1 MYIAGDITWLQ
12 SIVLGVLQ
20 GLTEF
25 LPVSSTAHMALASR
39 LLYGEDAGAAYSAV
53 VQLGPIVAI
62 IWYFRQ
68 DLVRYLQGII
78 KTGSLGKAIDT
89 RDTDAKLGWFTL
101 FGTIPLA
108 IAGVLLEHKIDTT
121 LRKPSVMGISL
132 IVLAAIMLFAERVG
146 KRNRDLDQL
155 TFQDSQAIGWAQVL
169 ALAPGASRSGVT
181 ITAGLFLGLTRESA
195 ARFSFLLSIPAITAA
210 GVYKL
215 FKVLKHGGLH
225 GQGSVYL
232 VSAIIAAVVAYV
244 VINWFLK
251 YMEKHD
257 TVGFIVYRLLLGAV
271 LLGLVATHRIDNSP
285 AKAEIEKP
293 KASTAVR
300 MMPHNSIT
308 STTTP
313 AIVAAPWKF

>member
-1 MYIAGDITWLQ
+1 LYIVGDITWLQ

-62 IWYFRQ
+62 IWYFRH
-68 DLVRYLQGII
+68 DLARYLQGII
-78 KTGSLGKAIDT
+78 KTGSPGKAIDT

-132 IVLAAIMLFAERVG
+132 IVLAAIMLIAERIG
-146 KRNRDLDQL
+146 KRNRELDQL

-225 GQGSVYL
+225 GQGGVYI
-232 VSAIIAAVVAYV
+232 VSAVIAAIVAYV

-257 TVGFIVYRLLLGAV
+257 TVGFIVYRLVLGAV
-271 LLGLVATHRIDNSP
+271 LLGLVASHRIDNSP

-293 KASTAVR
+293 KASTAVQ

-308 STTTP
+308 STTIP
-313 AIVAAPWKF
+313 ATMAAPWKF

>member
-1 MYIAGDITWLQ
+1 
-12 SIVLGVLQ
+12 
-20 GLTEF
+20 
-25 LPVSSTAHMALASR
+25 MALASR

-62 IWYFRQ
+62 IWYFRH
-68 DLVRYLQGII
+68 DLARYLQGII
-78 KTGSLGKAIDT
+78 KTGSPGKAIDT

-132 IVLAAIMLFAERVG
+132 IVLAAIMLIAERIG
-146 KRNRDLDQL
+146 KRNRELDQL

-225 GQGSVYL
+225 GQGGVYI
-232 VSAIIAAVVAYV
+232 VSAVIAAIVAYV

-257 TVGFIVYRLLLGAV
+257 TVGFIVYRLVLGAV
-271 LLGLVATHRIDNSP
+271 LLGLVASHRIDNSP

-293 KASTAVR
+293 KASTAVQ

-308 STTTP
+308 STTIP
-313 AIVAAPWKF
+313 ATMAAPWKF